1 MYIRRYLSEINY
13 LLELLLKLDENQ
25 LQGVIDL
32 VRSYIG

>member
-1 MYIRRYLSEINY
+1 MLLQRYISRFNSLVA
-13 LLELLLKLDENQ
+13 LLLKLDDNQ

>member
-1 MYIRRYLSEINY
+1 MYIRRYLSEINT

-32 VRSYIG
+32 VRSYIS

>member
-13 LLELLLKLDENQ
+13 LMALLLKLDENQ